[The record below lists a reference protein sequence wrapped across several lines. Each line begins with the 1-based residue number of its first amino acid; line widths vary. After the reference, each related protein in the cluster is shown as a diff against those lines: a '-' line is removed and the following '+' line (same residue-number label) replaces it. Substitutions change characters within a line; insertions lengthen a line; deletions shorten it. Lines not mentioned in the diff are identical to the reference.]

1 MYMKNKQPPSVLIVD
16 DDEQY
21 CQLLADFLVTEGYVV
36 QTAHDG
42 AHAQELCVRQTFS
55 CILLDVNMP
64 TVNGATFLQL
74 LRAFSFTPVIMCSA
88 TSGEGDMV
96 RFFAL
101 GADDYVTKPIRIH
114 ELEARIKVQIRRTP
128 TVMAPYHD
136 SDTLYVDPR
145 TRTVVINGRS
155 VKLTP
160 SEFHILTVL
169 MTRPTQLVSRRE
181 LVESLY
187 PTVEYTG
194 GFRVLDVHISN
205 IRSKLTSTTNPTADI
220 ITSVYGVGYVYN
232 GVKPRV

>member
-1 MYMKNKQPPSVLIVD
+1 MTNKQIPSVLVVD
-16 DDEQY
+16 DDVQY
-21 CQLLADFLVTEGYVV
+21 CEMLSGFLTHQGYHVV
-36 QTAHDG
+36 LAHDG
-42 AHAQELCVRQTFS
+42 SQAQELCVRQTFS
-55 CILLDVNMP
+55 CIVLDVNMP

-88 TSGEGDMV
+88 TSDEAEMV
-96 RFFAL
+96 RFFGL
-101 GADDYVTKPIRIH
+101 GADDYVAKPIRIH
-114 ELEARIKVQIRRTP
+114 ELTARIKVAIRRGVSEEPSYT
-128 TVMAPYHD
+128 D
-136 SDTLYVDPR
+136 DGGLYVDPR
-145 TRTVVINGRS
+145 TRTVITNGRS

-169 MTRPTQLVSRRE
+169 MTKANQLVTRRD

-187 PTVEYTG
+187 PNIEYTG

-205 IRSKLTSTTNPTADI
+205 IRSKLTSTNSPAADI

>member
-1 MYMKNKQPPSVLIVD
+1 MTNKQAFSVLIVD
-16 DDEQY
+16 DDVQY
-21 CQLLADFLVTEGYVV
+21 CEMLAVFLQAKGYQV
-36 QTAHDG
+36 QQAHDG
-42 AHAQELCVRQTFS
+42 SSAQELCVRQTYS

-88 TSGEGDMV
+88 TSDEGEMV
-96 RFFAL
+96 RFFQL
-101 GADDYVTKPIRIH
+101 GADDYVVKPIRMN
-114 ELEARIKVQIRRTP
+114 ELEARISATIRRSVP
-128 TVMAPYHD
+128 NESINLD
-136 SDTLYVDPR
+136 DDTLYVEPR

-169 MTRPTQLVSRRE
+169 MTRPSQLVSRRE

-187 PTVEYTG
+187 PNVEYTG

-205 IRSKLTSTTNPTADI
+205 IRSKLTSSTNPTGDI

>member
-1 MYMKNKQPPSVLIVD
+1 MTNKQPPSVLIVD

-21 CQLLADFLVTEGYVV
+21 CHMLADFLVSEGYVV
-36 QTAHDG
+36 TTAHDG
-42 AHAQELCVRQTFS
+42 AHAQELCVRQSFS

-88 TSGEGDMV
+88 TTGESDMV
-96 RFFAL
+96 HFFAL

-114 ELEARIKVQIRRTP
+114 ELEARIKAQIRR
-128 TVMAPYHD
+128 APSEEAAHHD
-136 SDTLYVDPR
+136 DDTLYVDPR

-187 PTVEYTG
+187 PNVEYTG

-205 IRSKLTSTTNPTADI
+205 IRSKLTSATNPAADI